1 MPNRRDF
8 LRNAAGATAAAL
20 MTSPGLAGAGL
31 RALQVGA
38 PPGKRREVSIGGRR
52 VKTVDVH
59 AHCFVPEVMDL
70 VKDTPLAATA
80 KANLTGNIV
89 LGNPQ
94 RLIDMDAQGIDYQ
107 AINVNAW
114 GYSADRPLA
123 RDLVALQNERI
134 SQWCAKHPDRFVGMA
149 TLALQYPDLA
159 AEQLDQAVRKLGLRG
174 AAIGGS
180 VEGQELSD
188 RKFDPFWAKAEELG
202 VLLFMHPQ
210 PAPGTTQNTRLQ
222 GKGGLGNTI
231 GNPLETTV
239 FLSHL
244 IFEGTLDRFPGL
256 KICAAHAGGYLASYS
271 GRSDALC
278 GRGRRRG
285 RRLQGTQEEAER
297 VLPARAA
304 GRHDGLPRGRTP
316 PSRRGSRRRP
326 DGLRYGLSLR
336 LAGGHRLRAQ
346 RAVPEQRRQG
356 SDPRRER
363 DQAACGS
370 PDRSSRKSPETVLA
384 TEAACSDDDSSRPVR
399 RWRRPPPARSSPTGP
414 MRPSGPSRRR
424 TAARWSAAG
433 VRARPLTS
441 VCC

>member
-20 MTSPGLAGAGL
+20 MTFPGLAGAGL
-31 RALQVGA
+31 RAFQVGA

-59 AHCFVPEVMDL
+59 AHCFVPEVMNL

-134 SQWCAKHPDRFVGMA
+134 AQWCAKHPDRFVGMA
-149 TLALQYPDLA
+149 TLALQHPDLA
-159 AEQLDQAVRKLGLRG
+159 ADQLDQAVRKLGLRG

-202 VLLFMHPQ
+202 ALLFMHPQ

-278 GRGRRRG
+278 GRAGGAGVDCKALKKKPSEYFRRE
-285 RRLQGTQEEAER
+285 LLVDTMIFHE
-297 VLPARAA
+297 
-304 GRHDGLPRGRTP
+304 
-316 PSRRGSRRRP
+316 
-326 DGLRYGLSLR
+326 DGLRHLV
-336 LAGGHRLRAQ
+336 A
-346 RAVPEQRRQG
+346 E
-356 SDPRRER
+356 
-363 DQAACGS
+363 
-370 PDRSSRKSPETVLA
+370 
-384 TEAACSDDDSSRPVR
+384 
-399 RWRRPPPARSSPTGP
+399 
-414 MRPSGPSRRR
+414 
-424 TAARWSAAG
+424 AG
-433 VRARPLTS
+433 VGQMVYGTDYPFDWPVGIDFVLNAPFLSNADKEAILGGNAIKLLRIA
-441 VCC
+441 